1 LRDVPLYNSR
11 LLETYT
17 EYFKVYYPNID
28 LERIL
33 QSAGITPFE
42 IEDAGH
48 WFTQDDVDR
57 FYEAVLKETGN
68 PSIAR
73 EAGRFIASNKASGT
87 LRQYVI
93 GFLSPGIA
101 YWMVEKVSATLS
113 RAHQVSSRV
122 MGPSSVKILF
132 EPREGVQEKPYQCE
146 NRIGLLESMARV
158 FTNHYAAI
166 DHPHC
171 IHRGDKICE
180 YDVSWEISPFLVWR
194 RIGYYATALSVI
206 LAAGLLFWFPL
217 SQWSLAALLLALV
230 TLGIFFRASQLE
242 KEDYARNLKSQGNA
256 ADQLINEINRH
267 YNEAL
272 LVQEIGQAASSILDF
287 DQLLRFMMETLQKRL
302 DYGRGMVMLADEE
315 RTRLTYTM
323 GYGYRPE
330 QEETLKKTFFHLN
343 RPGSKGPFVLTF
355 KDQKP
360 FLVNDISQLENTIS
374 ERTADYVRKLN
385 VKSFLS
391 VPIIYEGKSEGIL
404 AVDTPRSKRILNQ
417 SDLSLLMGI
426 APQIGISIN
435 NARTYQ
441 KIRESEERFRAL
453 GENSP
458 DIIFTLNESGTVT
471 YINPAWEKILG
482 HPGESVLGRY
492 FTDFLKEDPEEER
505 QLIRAFK
512 RVRNH
517 RETVK
522 GVRTVLLSKDGSE
535 RILSMSGSPNVDE
548 KSGKVGFIG
557 IMTDITA
564 LEKNLDMLQSAL
576 QSTIDAM
583 SIIVEARDPYTA
595 GHQRRVSELACAI
608 AEEMN
613 LPEATI
619 RGIRMGSM
627 IHDIG
632 KIYIPAEILSK
643 PGKLSKIEFDM
654 MKTHPE
660 VGYHILKSI
669 EFKTPV
675 AEMVY
680 QHHEKLDGSGY
691 PRGISGNEILLEARI
706 LAVSDVVEAM
716 ASHRPY
722 RPSLGIE
729 AALEEITRKKGV
741 LFDRTIV
748 DTCVRLIRDEKF
760 RFSQEDKPLL
770 P

>member
-1 LRDVPLYNSR
+1 
-11 LLETYT
+11 
-17 EYFKVYYPNID
+17 
-28 LERIL
+28 
-33 QSAGITPFE
+33 
-42 IEDAGH
+42 
-48 WFTQDDVDR
+48 
-57 FYEAVLKETGN
+57 
-68 PSIAR
+68 
-73 EAGRFIASNKASGT
+73 
-87 LRQYVI
+87 
-93 GFLSPGIA
+93 
-101 YWMVEKVSATLS
+101 M
-113 RAHQVSSRV
+113 
-122 MGPSSVKILF
+122 
-132 EPREGVQEKPYQCE
+132 
-146 NRIGLLESMARV
+146 
-158 FTNHYAAI
+158 
-166 DHPHC
+166 
-171 IHRGDKICE
+171 
-180 YDVSWEISPFLVWR
+180 
-194 RIGYYATALSVI
+194 
-206 LAAGLLFWFPL
+206 
-217 SQWSLAALLLALV
+217 
-230 TLGIFFRASQLE
+230 
-242 KEDYARNLKSQGNA
+242 
-256 ADQLINEINRH
+256 
-267 YNEAL
+267 
-272 LVQEIGQAASSILDF
+272 
-287 DQLLRFMMETLQKRL
+287 
-302 DYGRGMVMLADEE
+302 
-315 RTRLTYTM
+315 
-323 GYGYRPE
+323 
-330 QEETLKKTFFHLN
+330 KKTYFHLD
-343 RPGSKGPFVLTF
+343 RPGSKGPFVVTF
-355 KDQKP
+355 RDQKP
-360 FLVNDISQLENTIS
+360 FLVNDISQLENTLS
-374 ERTADYVRKLN
+374 EKTADYVKKLN

-391 VPIIYEGKSEGIL
+391 VPILYEGKSEGVL
-404 AVDTPRSKRILNQ
+404 AVDTPRSRRILNQ

-458 DIIFTLNESGTVT
+458 DIIFTLNDNGTVT

-482 HPGESVLGRY
+482 HPAESVLGRY
-492 FTDFLKEDPEEER
+492 FTDFLRKDPDEER

-522 GVRTVLLSKDGSE
+522 GVRTVLISKDGSE
-535 RILSMSGSPNVDE
+535 RILTMSGSPNLDG

-619 RGIRMGSM
+619 SGIRMGSM

-660 VGYHILKSI
+660 VGYHILKNI

-680 QHHEKLDGSGY
+680 QHHEKLNGSGY
-691 PRGISGNEILLEARI
+691 PRGISGEDILLEARI

-729 AALEEITRKKGV
+729 TALEEITQKKGV
-741 LFDRTIV
+741 LFDETIV
-748 DTCVRLIRDEKF
+748 DTCVRLIREGKF
-760 RFSQEDKPLL
+760 QFSQEDKPLL